1 MIETTVISVA
11 GLSGRQCAEKID
23 NILTNSKGVDFAT
36 TNLEARA
43 VTVVF
48 NVAEISREAI
58 VRAITDLGFEAH

>member
-36 TNLEARA
+36 TNLEARV

>member
-11 GLSGRQCAEKID
+11 GLSSRQCANKID
-23 NILTNSKGVDFAT
+23 SILAGSNGVDSAMT
-36 TNLEARA
+36 SLESHA

-48 NVAEISREAI
+48 DVGRISREAI

>member
-11 GLSGRQCAEKID
+11 GLSGRQGADEIER
-23 NILTNSKGVDFAT
+23 ILTSNKGVDSAAT
-36 TNLEARA
+36 SLDDHA

-58 VRAITDLGFEAH
+58 VRAITNLGFEAH

>member
-11 GLSGRQCAEKID
+11 GLSGRHSAEEIEKI
-23 NILTNSKGVDFAT
+23 LSNSKGVDSAT
-36 TNLEARA
+36 TNLDDHA

-58 VRAITDLGFEAH
+58 VRAITNLGFEAH